1 MRFSRRSFLA
11 GAAAA
16 RAPGAAG
23 STSPRTLCA
32 CTEPAVV
39 SVVRNET
46 SRRRLICDALA
57 TLDDRI
63 LPVLA
68 LKKRVVIKPNIVNG
82 TGWAG
87 AYKPLAVTHPDA
99 LAGILDYLAT
109 RFRGPVTIA
118 ESSSDDT
125 TQNFAAYG
133 YPAALREFSG
143 VEFVDLNVEG
153 RYQLLHLIDR
163 NLRIVPVR
171 IASRLLDP
179 EAFIICSAVMKTHNV
194 VVATLSVKN
203 MVMGSPLHAP
213 GGSDPNSCKRKFHE
227 GVRQSNHSLFATALR
242 LAPFWGV
249 AVIDG
254 YEGMEGNGP
263 TDGTPVPSRI
273 AVAST
278 DFIAADRVAVECM
291 GIDPAIIGYLTYCG
305 QGGLGEW
312 DISRIQIRGFAPE
325 AVKRD
330 YALHR
335 DIDAMKLWMN
345 DLPESPQNPVMG

>member
-16 RAPGAAG
+16 RTSAAG
-23 STSPRTLCA
+23 STSQRTLCA

-39 SVVRNET
+39 SVARNET
-46 SRRRLICDALA
+46 SRRRLIYDALA
-57 TLDDRI
+57 ALDDRI

-82 TGWAG
+82 TGWTG

-109 RFRGPVTIA
+109 RFTGPVTIA
-118 ESSSDDT
+118 ESSADDT
-125 TQNFAAYG
+125 TRNFQAYG
-133 YPAALREFSG
+133 YPQALREFTG
-143 VEFVDLNVEG
+143 LEFVDLNVEG
-153 RYQLLHLIDR
+153 RYQLLHVIDR
-163 NLRIVPVR
+163 NLHILPVR

-194 VVATLSVKN
+194 VIATLSVKN
-203 MVMGSPLHAP
+203 MVMGAPLHAP

-227 GVRQSNHSLFATALR
+227 GVRQSNHSMFVTAHR

-263 TDGTPVPSRI
+263 TDGTRVASRI
-273 AVAST
+273 AIAST

-291 GIDPAIIGYLTYCG
+291 GIDPATIGYLTYCG

-325 AVKRD
+325 AVKRN
-330 YALHR
+330 YALHS
-335 DIDAMKLWMN
+335 DIDAMRLWMN
-345 DLPESPQNPVMG
+345 DLPASPQNPVIG